1 MSQLIFKF
9 PYKKSYFKKDFYVS
23 SNNFEAHRLIE
34 TWPKWPSKWINIFGP
49 HGCGKTHL
57 SKILNQKI
65 KSIIVEAEEID
76 NEVINSLSDYEC
88 LIIENYKDNIKED
101 LFYSLLN
108 NIDLS
113 GKSVL
118 VNSLE
123 ALNSKK
129 TKLPD
134 LNSRFELFLKI
145 GINLPTDDLLN
156 VIIYKFFSEKQVN
169 LDSKVLNFILKNI
182 ERSYDAVFKV
192 VKDLDDISLSTGKT
206 ININLVKKVL
216 KLNE

>member
-1 MSQLIFKF
+1 MFEFKF
-9 PYKKSYFKKDFYVS
+9 CKYS
-23 SNNFEAHRLIE
+23 
-34 TWPKWPSKWINIFGP
+34 
-49 HGCGKTHL
+49 
-57 SKILNQKI
+57 
-65 KSIIVEAEEID
+65 
-76 NEVINSLSDYEC
+76 
-88 LIIENYKDNIKED
+88 IKED

>member
-1 MSQLIFKF
+1 M
-9 PYKKSYFKKDFYVS
+9 
-23 SNNFEAHRLIE
+23 
-34 TWPKWPSKWINIFGP
+34 
-49 HGCGKTHL
+49 
-57 SKILNQKI
+57 
-65 KSIIVEAEEID
+65 
-76 NEVINSLSDYEC
+76 
-88 LIIENYKDNIKED
+88 
-101 LFYSLLN
+101 LN